1 MVSCGG
7 IRVWGVCMKKSRR
20 IAILA
25 LLLALTVIL
34 SMIPLR
40 VSSATLALTLLPVF
54 VLALTQDIV
63 TGLLGGLVM
72 GVTSL
77 VMAFTFGAGSP
88 TAPIFQNPLVSV
100 LPRLLVPLAV
110 FGVSRGI
117 ALLVRRVRAR
127 KGTDPCD
134 GEEEAIPPAEESGKK
149 AGEGIPKLARALAD
163 AAGCLAGVLVNT
175 GAVLGMM
182 WAIYGGRNV
191 GDTLISPEFMSA
203 MLSVNFVIEVVVF
216 PIVTPPIAYA
226 VRKSTGRG

>member
-1 MVSCGG
+1 M
-7 IRVWGVCMKKSRR
+7 
-20 IAILA
+20 
-25 LLLALTVIL
+25 
-34 SMIPLR
+34 
-40 VSSATLALTLLPVF
+40 
-54 VLALTQDIV
+54 
-63 TGLLGGLVM
+63 
-72 GVTSL
+72 
-77 VMAFTFGAGSP
+77 
-88 TAPIFQNPLVSV
+88 
-100 LPRLLVPLAV
+100 PLAV

-127 KGTDPCD
+127 KGTESAAGSTAPAEEDEKKEDIPCD

-182 WAIYGGRNV
+182 WAIY
-191 GDTLISPEFMSA
+191 MSA